1 MEARKKPK
9 KPPDLREKSRE
20 WEERFQVL
28 TELTSEW
35 YWEQDENCRFTLV
48 TGGTLGHG
56 IDTKNF
62 LGTYRWDRG
71 AVPVGDGGNWDK
83 HKAALKARQPFTDFL
98 FKRPDPKGGMRYIST
113 SGQPIVDGK
122 GRFRGYRGTAKDV
135 TDTRRA
141 QELQSLEHSVAHS
154 IAEAESVTAGMTA
167 VIQAI
172 CETESWECGRYLRVD
187 EEVGALR
194 LDVSWGVPERAIQR
208 YLERSGDLSREVAYK
223 PGVGLIGQVWRSGQP
238 LWVADV
244 TKDARVLQTAFTSD
258 VGIRGGFVFPVIS
271 EGKTI
276 GVLAFNSRQVREP
289 DERLLKAILAI
300 GSQIGQFLERKRAE
314 GEQRRFRAA
323 MDASADLMLLIDP
336 SSLRYVDVNDAACR
350 ALGYSRE
357 ELLTM
362 GPPDIFSTSR
372 EQLARLYEQMIAG
385 ELSAPT
391 VKGQYRRKDGSQ
403 LPVEAYP
410 RAVRT
415 GERHV
420 IVSIARDVSERLAAE
435 ETLRRFRL
443 AMDNSADM
451 IVLIDRATMRFVDV
465 NETSCRLLG
474 YSREELLNMGP
485 HDVLPTSREE
495 LERAY
500 DEFIENPSHISGMHS
515 YYRRKDGSTF
525 PFESTRHVLR
535 SGDAYIIAAISRDIS
550 ERLASENALRESEER
565 FRSLTQLST
574 DMYWEQDDQFRFTS
588 MSGTG
593 SERVN
598 TLTVQPI
605 IGKKRWEQ
613 NYINMT
619 ADQWAEHIAL
629 LEAHKPFRDM
639 ELCRLDE
646 SGKKIW
652 ISIAGEPVFDAAG
665 VFTGYRG
672 VGKDITERKQ
682 DEEHIHFLANHD
694 ALTSLPNRAMFND
707 VLNLAI
713 QNARRYERNFAVL
726 FIDLDRFKNINDTL
740 GHDAGDKLLQ
750 EMGTRLTQT
759 VRSSDVV
766 ARLGGDEFVVLVQE
780 VAEPKQVAAVAR
792 KVLSALVQP
801 MSIQGQECRVTA
813 SIGICTYPSEG
824 HDEQSLMKNAD
835 IAMYRAKEDGK
846 NNYKFYSEEINIHT
860 FERLALETA
869 LRRGLERSEFFLHY
883 QAKLD
888 LNTERITGV
897 EALVRW
903 QHPDLGVVP
912 PVQFIPLAEETGLIV
927 PIGKWV
933 LNTACVQNVAWQRE
947 GLPPLCM
954 AVNLSARQFADE
966 DLLKDIAEALEKSG
980 MKPELLELELTE
992 SMVIQNAERAG
1003 RVLGEIKKM
1012 GARLAIDDFGVG
1024 YSSLTHL
1031 KRFPIDTLKV
1041 DRSFIRDLPQNAE
1054 DKALTEAIIAMGK
1067 SLNLTVVAEGVETL
1081 EQQTFL
1087 HDHACDEM
1095 QGFFFSKPIPSDQF
1109 AELLRQRIQAS
1120 KQ

>member
-1 MEARKKPK
+1 MGIKKSPG
-9 KPPDLREKSRE
+9 KPRDPNEGLRR
-20 WEERFQVL
+20 WEERFENL
-28 TELTSEW
+28 IELSSEW
-35 YWEQDENCRFTLV
+35 YWEQDEDCRFTLV
-48 TGGTLGHG
+48 TGSAAGHG
-56 IDTKNF
+56 GLDTKKF

-71 AVPVGDGGNWDK
+71 AVPVGDGGSWDK

-98 FKRPDPKGGMRYIST
+98 FKRPDSKGGMRYVST
-113 SGQPIVDGK
+113 SGHPIVDDK
-122 GRFRGYRGTAKDV
+122 GRFRGYRGIAKDI
-135 TDTRRA
+135 TDIRRA
-141 QELQSLEHSVAHS
+141 QELQNLEHSVTHS
-154 IAEAESVTAGMTA
+154 IAEAVSVTTA
-167 VIQAI
+167 TTAAIRAI
-172 CETESWECGRYLRVD
+172 CETEGWECGRYFRPDSEAGVLRFG
-187 EEVGALR
+187 E
-194 LDVSWGVPERAIQR
+194 SWGIQDPAIQEF
-208 YLERSGDLSREVAYK
+208 LERSREIVYR
-223 PGVGLIGQVWRSGQP
+223 PGAGLIGRVWQSGQP
-238 LWVADV
+238 LWVADL
-244 TKDARVLQTAFTSD
+244 TRDSRAQRAAFGADA
-258 VGIRGGFVFPVIS
+258 GIRGGFVFPVRS
-271 EGKTI
+271 EGKVI
-276 GVLAFNSRQVREP
+276 GVLGFNSRQVRET
-289 DERLLKAILAI
+289 DEGLLKAILVI

-314 GEQRRFRAA
+314 EEQRRFRAA

-336 SSLRYVDVNDAACR
+336 TSLLYVDVNDAACR

-372 EQLARLYEQMIAG
+372 EELARLYERMITG
-385 ELSAPT
+385 ELIAPT
-391 VKGQYRRKDGSQ
+391 VKGHYRRKDGSQ

-435 ETLRRFRL
+435 ETLRRFRV

-451 IVLIDRATMRFVDV
+451 IVLIDRTTMRFVDV
-465 NETSCRLLG
+465 NETACRLLG
-474 YSREELLNMGP
+474 YSREELLKMGP
-485 HDVLPTSREE
+485 QDVLPTSREE

-500 DEFIENPSHISGMHS
+500 DEFIATPSHIHGMRS
-515 YYRRKDGSTF
+515 QYRCKDGSTF
-525 PFESTRHVLR
+525 PFESTRHVMR
-535 SGDAYIIAAISRDIS
+535 SGDAYIIAAISRDMR
-550 ERLASENALRESEER
+550 ERLAAETALRESEER
-565 FRSLTQLST
+565 FRSLTVLSS
-574 DMYWEQDDQFRFTS
+574 DMYWEQDEQFRFTS

-593 SERVN
+593 SQRVN
-598 TLTVQPI
+598 VKTFPA

-613 NYINMT
+613 NYVNMT
-619 ADQWAEHIAL
+619 ADAWAEHMAL

-646 SGKKIW
+646 TGKKIW
-652 ISIAGEPVFDAAG
+652 ISISGEPVFDSTG
-665 VFTGYRG
+665 TFRGYRG
-672 VGKDITERKQ
+672 VGKDISERKQ

-694 ALTSLPNRAMFND
+694 ALTSLPNRAMFSD

-713 QNARRYERNFAVL
+713 QNARRYSRNFAVL

-740 GHDAGDKLLQ
+740 GHEAGDKLLQ
-750 EMGTRLTQT
+750 EMGTRLTRT
-759 VRSSDVV
+759 VRASDVV

-801 MSIQGQECRVTA
+801 ISIQGQECRVTA
-813 SIGICTYPSEG
+813 SIGICIFPSEA

-897 EALVRW
+897 EALIRW

-933 LNTACVQNVAWQRE
+933 LNTACAQNVAWQRE

-966 DLLKDIAEALEKSG
+966 DLVKDIADALKNSG
-980 MKPELLELELTE
+980 MNPELLEIELTE
-992 SMVIQNAERAG
+992 SMVIQNPERAG
-1003 RVLGEIKKM
+1003 KVLAEIKKM

-1041 DRSFIRDLPQNAE
+1041 DRSFIHDLPQDLE
-1054 DKALTEAIIAMGK
+1054 DKAICQAIIAMGK

-1095 QGFFFSKPIPSDQF
+1095 QGFYFSRPITGDAF
-1109 AELLRQRIQAS
+1109 AALLRQRIQAS